1 MFTNLRWQIALPFST
16 LVVASVL
23 ALGALVANR
32 LASTDTRLARDNAIS
47 QLALAGELLRPYLE
61 QQDHGLG
68 QQFEVVC
75 DLLGNG
81 SLILLD
87 GELNTLA
94 TNDPTQVVDPSVDE
108 LLQARRLQTG
118 FAVRPGSADAGGRV
132 MYVAQPIVENEQ
144 IVVILYGVFPLL
156 EQQANLRT
164 IWSATFAIAIGA
176 ALFAIVIASQVANR
190 TFEPLRSLTETAH
203 EIAEIQPRPQDQQRG
218 DEVSQLVLAFN
229 TMSIQLRSQIEA
241 LKSERGKLAT
251 VLQQMTDG
259 VVIADGTGRIQLFN
273 QAAESMFNVRESQ
286 ALGRSLAEILRDY
299 RMVEI
304 WERCLSTGEEQSV
317 YIELRQPNLF
327 LQCIATPLEE
337 TMPGNILLL
346 LQDLTRL
353 RRLETV
359 RRDFISNISHELRT
373 PLASLKA
380 LTETL
385 QDGALDDPP
394 AARHFISRIETEVD
408 ALSHMVS
415 ELLELA
421 RIESGKVPLQLK
433 SVSPVELLR
442 PAYERLGVQAE
453 RGNLTL
459 GMACPEDLP
468 DVLADAPRLQQVV
481 VNLLHNAIKFT
492 PPGGDIELSARAEAG
507 QVVFM
512 VRDTGVGI
520 PADDLPRIFERFYK
534 ADRARSGGG
543 TGLGLAIA
551 RHLVEAHGGKIWAES
566 VEGRGSTF
574 YFSLMTG

>member
-1 MFTNLRWQIALPFST
+1 MITNFRWQFALPFST

-23 ALGALVANR
+23 ALGALIANQVANTGMR
-32 LASTDTRLARDNAIS
+32 QAQDSAAN
-47 QLALAGELLRPYLE
+47 QLALAGELLRPFLR
-61 QQDHGLG
+61 QDDGLQ
-68 QQFEVVC
+68 QQFEHVSE
-75 DLLGNG
+75 LLGNV

-87 GELNTLA
+87 GDLNTIA
-94 TNDPTQVVDPSVDE
+94 TNDPALRVDPPAEE
-108 LLQARRLQTG
+108 LLQAKRLQTG
-118 FAVRPGSADAGGRV
+118 FAVRPGGTDAGVRV
-132 MYVAQPIVENEQ
+132 LYVAQPMVENEQ
-144 IVVILYGVFPLL
+144 IVAILYGLFPLL
-156 EQQANLRT
+156 EQQANLRAVWTAT
-164 IWSATFAIAIGA
+164 ITIAAGA
-176 ALFAIVIASQVANR
+176 ALVALLIANQVANR
-190 TFEPLRSLTETAH
+190 TFEPLRSLTVTAH
-203 EIAEIQPRPQDQQRG
+203 EIAEITPRPDERVRRN
-218 DEVSQLVLAFN
+218 EVSQLMLAFN

-241 LKSERGKLAT
+241 LKLERGKLAT

-259 VVIADGTGRIQLFN
+259 VVIADGAGRIQLFN
-273 QAAESMFNVRESQ
+273 QAAESMFNVRESG
-286 ALGRSLAEILRDY
+286 AIGRSLAEILRDY
-299 RMVEI
+299 RVVEI
-304 WERCLSTGEEQSV
+304 WERCLATGEEQSV

-327 LQCIATPLEE
+327 LQCFATPLEE

-346 LQDLTRL
+346 FQDLTRL

-385 QDGALDDPP
+385 QDGALEDPP
-394 AARHFISRIETEVD
+394 AARRFLSRIETEVD
-408 ALSHMVS
+408 ALTHMVS

-442 PAYERLGVQAE
+442 PAFERLGVQAE

-459 GMACPEDLP
+459 RMACPEDLP
-468 DVLADAPRLQQVV
+468 DVLADAPRMQQVV

-492 PPGGDIELSARAEAG
+492 PPGGDVTLSAHAGEG
-507 QVVFM
+507 QVIFE

-551 RHLVEAHGGKIWAES
+551 RHLVEAHGGTIWAES

-574 YFSLMTG
+574 YFSLLTG